1 MIDPSRLQHEIDR
14 LSAFAAGELANAA
27 GQVIAFG
34 ATLQTD
40 APMASYYLSIAAANA
55 AATVETVNLALDC
68 LRGLRDGGRE

>member
-1 MIDPSRLQHEIDR
+1 MIDPTRLQLEIDR

-27 GQVIAFG
+27 GQVIAFK

-40 APMASYYLSIAAANA
+40 APLARHHLNEAAKAITTA
-55 AATVETVNLALDC
+55 AEEVDAALDC